1 MMACFLTHQI
11 YILFFVKNRQINILI
26 DVVLLIKLTYH
37 FMHKIYQVRIIPVLI
52 LMLLS
57 TLSQSQTNGF
67 KVTLDAG
74 HGAHDFGAVYEGR
87 IEKNIALAIVLKVG
101 KILEATP
108 QMQVNYTRKTDVFID
123 LIERANIA
131 NRFNANIFV
140 SIHCNANRNTAADGT
155 ETYVMGLSKIA
166 SNLEAAKKENE
177 VITLEKDYK
186 QKYEGFD
193 PNSPETMIG
202 MTLMQEEYLDNSIAL
217 ASKIE
222 DSFADLGK
230 KVRGGGVKQ
239 APFMVLHKAYMPRVL
254 IETGFISNT
263 IEGNLLNSEEG
274 QNEIAKAISGA
285 IIRYKKEY
293 FGGGELEVNEELPS
307 QKMQEVVVTETV
319 IIAKT
324 NTPAKVAEQ
333 TEIKKLM
340 LTGVSIFKVQLLAT
354 QKSIALIPQNFKGLQ
369 NVSVVYENN
378 FYKYTYGETA
388 NYDDAKRHLQEAISK
403 GYNTAYLIAF
413 KDGEKINIQDAIK

>member
-1 MMACFLTHQI
+1 
-11 YILFFVKNRQINILI
+11 
-26 DVVLLIKLTYH
+26 
-37 FMHKIYQVRIIPVLI
+37 MHKIYKIKIIVTFI
-52 LMLLS
+52 LMVIS
-57 TLSQSQTNGF
+57 ASVFSQSTTF

-108 QMQVNYTRKTDVFID
+108 QMQINYTRKTDVFID

-155 ETYVMGLSKIA
+155 ETYVMGLSKVA
-166 SNLEAAKKENE
+166 SNLAAAQKENS

-202 MTLMQEEYLDNSIAL
+202 MTLMQEEYLDNSISL

-222 DSFADLGK
+222 DAFADLGK
-230 KVRGGGVKQ
+230 KIRGGGVKQ

-274 QNEIAKAISGA
+274 QNEIAKAIADA
-285 IIRYKKEY
+285 IVSYKKEY
-293 FGGGELEVNEELPS
+293 YGNGEIEITGELPS
-307 QKMQEVVVTETV
+307 QKINEKP
-319 IIAKT
+319 IPD
-324 NTPAKVAEQ
+324 NTPVRPKITTPSEEPIL
-333 TEIKKLM
+333 TKKPVEDN
-340 LTGVSIFKVQLLAT
+340 GKPIFKVQLSAT
-354 QKSIALIPQNFKGLQ
+354 IKKVELSPSNFNGLK
-369 NVSVVYENN
+369 NISVSFENN
-378 FYKYTYGETA
+378 VYKYMYGETTDY
-388 NYDDAKRHLQEAISK
+388 NEAKQDLQEAKRK
-403 GYNTAYLIAF
+403 GYNTAFLIAY
-413 KDGEKINIQDAIK
+413 KNGEKINVQDAIK